1 MIRQVYFG
9 KTASDGAK
17 MEPVHKNSV
26 PDGKQSFF
34 RDVVDAAIHL
44 KTGTGLSIRANL
56 DVRPFSQHKA
66 KAIRLGTRSFPTF
79 VIRTNQQRSLN
90 SNPGRGDWILP
101 SGITKYGERRS

>member
-1 MIRQVYFG
+1 MYYG
-9 KTASDGAK
+9 KTASEEAE
-17 MEPVHKNSV
+17 MEPLPVKSV
-26 PDGKQSFF
+26 PDSKQSFL

-44 KTGTGLSIRANL
+44 KTGTGPNNGANP

-79 VIRTNQQRSLN
+79 VIRTNQQRSLY
-90 SNPGRGDWILP
+90 SNPGREEWILP